1 MQQIPKI
8 IIFASGGGS
17 NAKAIY
23 NYANTQNTFGVAAII
38 TNKETAGIISFA
50 NEKNIPVHIITT
62 SDLETPLFLQTLQS
76 YEPELLILAGFLK
89 KISVNL
95 IDAFPNRIINIHP
108 SLLPKYGG
116 HGMYGSRVH
125 EAVVAAKEVESGIT
139 IHYVNQAY
147 DEGAYIKQVNITI
160 GSTDTADIV
169 AEKVL
174 AIEHEWYPKVI
185 EELLMR

>member
-17 NAKAIY
+17 NAKAIF
-23 NYANTQNTFGVAAII
+23 NFAKAHNTYEVAAII
-38 TNKETAGIISFA
+38 TNKETAGIVGFA
-50 NEKNIPVHIITT
+50 QEKDIPIHIITT
-62 SDLETPLFLQTLQS
+62 LDLEAPLFIQTLLA
-76 YEPELLILAGFLK
+76 YEPNLLVLAGFLK
-89 KISVNL
+89 KISVPL
-95 IDAFPNRIINIHP
+95 ITAFPNRIINIHP

-125 EAVVAAKEVESGIT
+125 EAVVAAQEVESGIT

-147 DEGAYIKQVNITI
+147 DEGEYIKQIHVPIHITD
-160 GSTDTADIV
+160 SAAVV
-169 AEKVL
+169 AQKVL
-174 AIEHEWYPKVI
+174 AIEHLWYPKVI